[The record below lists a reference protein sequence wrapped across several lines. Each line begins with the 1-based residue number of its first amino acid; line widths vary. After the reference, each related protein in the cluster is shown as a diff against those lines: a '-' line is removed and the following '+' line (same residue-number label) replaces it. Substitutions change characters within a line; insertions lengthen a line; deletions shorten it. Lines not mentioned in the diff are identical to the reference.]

1 MFLKSGDGFGDRH
14 FFQVEGKSFNR
25 RIQNLSLTK
34 KCTLIFFSET
44 RPVVNILKSLYM
56 SFCSVGSGFQME
68 KRLLECASG

>member
-1 MFLKSGDGFGDRH
+1 MGTVTLVKKLIKTG
-14 FFQVEGKSFNR
+14 VKKM
-25 RIQNLSLTK
+25 K